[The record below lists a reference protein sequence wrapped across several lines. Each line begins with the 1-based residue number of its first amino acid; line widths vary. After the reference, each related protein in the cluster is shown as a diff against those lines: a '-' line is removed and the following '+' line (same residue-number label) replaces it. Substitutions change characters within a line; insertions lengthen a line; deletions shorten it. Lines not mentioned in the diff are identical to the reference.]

1 MMKTLKISEI
11 KSDIRWVAF
20 ISTAIIR
27 DILRNGRSLK
37 YTSSEFKHV
46 PNSTWKRSDVKLIKE
61 VVAAKENGLLQR
73 EKGVYPRV
81 PTREEWIDID
91 SDWAFWACK
100 DVNIYSPA
108 SPVSEYGCDKCG
120 FYHDYCKC

>member
-20 ISTAIIR
+20 ISTEIIR
-27 DILRNGRSLK
+27 DILHNGRSLK

-46 PNSTWKRSDVKLIKE
+46 PNSTWKRSDVKIIKE
-61 VVAAKENGLLQR
+61 IVAAKENGLLER
-73 EKGVYPRV
+73 KTGDYPLV
-81 PTREEWIDID
+81 PTASEWERLDKN
-91 SDWAFWACK
+91 WAFWACV
-100 DVNIYSPA
+100 DVNDYSPA
-108 SPVSEYGCDKCG
+108 SPVSEYGCEKCG